1 MNRTVGWVAKEAGV
15 NVQTILY
22 YERRGLL
29 PRAARSPSGYRLFD
43 EEAVRRIRFIKRAQE
58 LGFSL
63 KQITALLALQG
74 EQDASCAEV
83 SRMATSHL
91 EDIEQ
96 KIHDLERMREALM
109 PLVEAC
115 PGKGS
120 LKMCPILESLDKPI
134 DQEVSQCSEERATC
148 KILGG

>member
-1 MNRTVGWVAKEAGV
+1 MRQKTIGWLAKEAGV
-15 NVQTILY
+15 NVQTVLY

-29 PRAARSPSGYRLFD
+29 PAPSRSFSGYRLFND
-43 EEAVRRIRFIKRAQE
+43 ESVRRIRFIKRAKE

-83 SRMATSHL
+83 SAMAAGHF

-96 KIHDLERMREALM
+96 KIHDLERMREALI
-109 PLVEAC
+109 PLVNAC
-115 PGKGS
+115 PGKGP
-120 LKMCPILESLDKPI
+120 LKTCPIMDSLDKPN
-134 DQEVSQCSEERATC
+134 DQDIS
-148 KILGG
+148 

>member
-1 MNRTVGWVAKEAGV
+1 V
-15 NVQTILY
+15 NVQTVLY

-29 PRAARSPSGYRLFD
+29 PAPSRSFSGYRLFND
-43 EEAVRRIRFIKRAQE
+43 ESVRRIRFIKRAQE

-83 SRMATSHL
+83 SAMAAGHF

-96 KIHDLERMREALM
+96 KIHDLERMRAALI
-109 PLVEAC
+109 PLVNAC

-120 LKMCPILESLDKPI
+120 LKSCPIMDSLDKPD
-134 DQEVSQCSEERATC
+134 DQDIS
-148 KILGG
+148 